1 MKVIMANDDALQSE
15 ADVWS
20 NQSMAGEHEEKTP
33 VPKSIL
39 KKWVWIWNVQEK
51 FKYYYFT

>member
-39 KKWVWIWNVQEK
+39 KK
-51 FKYYYFT
+51 